1 MPVPPPVPGYRVEG
15 PIGFGADGA
24 LWLVRDQ
31 RGRARVLRTLAQ
43 VSPERHEVRL
53 ARLRTL
59 TGVRAPHLAPVL
71 EVIDL
76 GSQQA
81 AVVSAAVAG
90 PSLATVRASRG
101 GLNASETL
109 GVVRQLCAGL
119 AALHGAGVVH
129 GDVAPGNVLIRPGKD
144 GGSEAILV
152 DLTGEWAWQGGT
164 AGFAAP
170 EVLTG
175 SRVGATADI
184 YALARLAMWLAG
196 DDDRTQ
202 VRTLLGTALAADPSR
217 RPDISQ
223 LQAVLTEAAT
233 EPVWLPPASSLAA
246 ASLREHA
253 QRDLTRAKSGHRPR
267 HRRRSRAA
275 RGRIVIAGAVLL
287 AATVP
292 IGLAYHS
299 GSAEP
304 DQAAAPAVPAS
315 EVAQAVHRLTAARDQ
330 ALSDGDAQA
339 LAALSVPQS
348 PVRSHDMS
356 LLQSLQEAGV
366 QLEDLHTEVVEVEL
380 LDRGRTR
387 AHARVHLHQ
396 QPYRQVHPEG
406 ANTAIDAQQ
415 SCAVL
420 TLSHRAGWLVADS
433 RPC

>member
-1 MPVPPPVPGYRVEG
+1 MPVPPSVPGYRLEG

-24 LWLVRDQ
+24 LWLARDQ
-31 RGRARVLRTLAQ
+31 RGRARVLRRLAQ
-43 VSPERHEVRL
+43 VSPQRHEMRM

-59 TGVRAPHLAPVL
+59 SEVRAPHLAPVL
-71 EVIDL
+71 EVLDL

-81 AVVSAAVAG
+81 AVISAAVPG

-101 GLNASETL
+101 GLSARETL

-119 AALHGAGVVH
+119 AALHDAGVVH
-129 GDVAPGNVLIRPGKD
+129 GDVAPGNVLIRPGQD

-175 SRVGATADI
+175 SRVGSTADV
-184 YALARLAMWLAG
+184 YAVGRLATWLAG
-196 DDDRTQ
+196 DDDRKQ
-202 VRTLLGTALAADPSR
+202 VRTLLGRALAADPGQ
-217 RPDISQ
+217 RPDIGQ
-223 LQAVLTEAAT
+223 LQAVLTEVAT
-233 EPVWLPPASSLAA
+233 ELVSLPPASSLAA

-267 HRRRSRAA
+267 HRRRRAA
-275 RGRIVIAGAVLL
+275 RGRILIAGAVLI
-287 AATVP
+287 AAGVP
-292 IGLAYHS
+292 IGLVHHT

-315 EVAQAVHRLTAARDQ
+315 EVAQAVHRLTAARDR
-330 ALSDGDAQA
+330 ALSEGDEQA

-366 QLEDLHTEVVEVEL
+366 QVEDLHTEVVEVEL
-380 LDRGRTR
+380 LNRGRTR
-387 AHARVHLHQ
+387 AHAQVHLYQ
-396 QPYRQVHPEG
+396 QPYRQVDPEG
-406 ANTAIDAQQ
+406 AVTAIDAQQ
-415 SCAVL
+415 TCAVL